1 MRTYRSFVTLL
12 LSVAAM
18 VTTAQVTIKGR
29 VVDERSNEPL
39 AFVHLVADG
48 QRDGATTDIDGRFS
62 IAVASLPATVR
73 LSYVGYQPLSI
84 TIAERDAGYLRM
96 QRLAVE
102 LRTVEILPG
111 ENPAHRIIRL
121 AHDNR
126 RENDGMRNRS
136 HRYSSYSKTIL
147 TAQMDSTLLADSLR
161 MAQLD
166 TNDLEAIR
174 FFESQHL
181 FLMESVTRKSF
192 IPPDQEKEE
201 VLAMRVSG
209 MKDPSLLGLAAQT
222 RTFSIYASQIGISDR
237 MYLGPLA
244 PGSTSKYLF
253 IIEDTLYQG
262 RDSVFV
268 ISYRPRSST
277 RFEGLKGL
285 LYINSDGWAVQN
297 VTAEAAE
304 REATFS
310 IRFQQ
315 LHEKVGGKAWFP
327 VQLNAFLYLDN
338 VVVGPGK
345 PYGVNRTYLKNI
357 ELDAPVQRKEVRGPD
372 LVMDRIAVRQ
382 PDTFWEEMRL
392 GPLDTLD
399 LKTYHVIDSLGE
411 EIDLDRK
418 MKWFSRFAS
427 GKVPIG
433 PADILLDRLLRFNQY
448 EGLRLGLG
456 LATNDRVTKYASLG
470 GYFAYGFQ
478 DKTWKYGGDLT
489 IRPMPGRELH
499 LKGYYRND
507 VIESGGVAF
516 QGVPR
521 MALGSENVR
530 WFYVD
535 RMDRTEAVGAE
546 LTFRV
551 ARSLKLWLGTER
563 ERRFNVIGYEYLNPV
578 AEGVTRIEDAF
589 EVGTVSLGLRYAYR
603 ERVARLPD
611 MEFGMGTP
619 WPVLYINATRAI
631 NGLWDAD
638 REFWRVNAM
647 LEKSYKLRLLGMFS
661 FRLIGGMADDTSP
674 YAWLYNMRASNGEK
688 FPVAVQNTFETM
700 RPNEFLADRYVALH
714 LRHSFGNLLFKTK
727 RFRPVPVLVANLGW
741 GDLARPERH
750 RGYAFRSME
759 QGYHEAGL
767 QIDAILRSGVTG
779 IGVGL
784 FHRFGPYATGSFE
797 EDAAVKLTLG
807 YTF

>member
-1 MRTYRSFVTLL
+1 MIRLVLL
-12 LSVAAM
+12 ILATACLQCVLQGQTM
-18 VTTAQVTIKGR
+18 VHGR
-29 VVDERSNEPL
+29 VVDDRTQEPL
-39 AFVHLVADG
+39 AFVHVVPDG
-48 QRDGATTDIDGRFS
+48 QREGATTDIDGRFTLQ
-62 IAVASLPATVR
+62 VRELPVVVR
-73 LSYVGYQPLSI
+73 LSYVGYQPLMV
-84 TIAERDAGYLRM
+84 TIGSRDTGMLRM

-102 LRTVEILPG
+102 LRTVDILPG

-121 AHDNR
+121 AHANR

-136 HRYSSYSKTIL
+136 HRYNSYSKTIL
-147 TAQMDSTLLADSLR
+147 TAELDSALLADSLR
-161 MAQLD
+161 MAKLD
-166 TNDLEAIR
+166 TSDLETIR
-174 FFESQHL
+174 FIESQHL
-181 FLMESVTRKSF
+181 FLMESATRKSF

-209 MKDPSLLGLAAQT
+209 LKDPSLLGLMAQT
-222 RTFSIYASQIGISDR
+222 RTFSIYAPQIGISDR
-237 MYLGPLA
+237 IYLGPLA

-277 RFEGLKGL
+277 RFDGLKGL

-338 VVVGPGK
+338 VSLGPAGK
-345 PYGVNRTYLKNI
+345 PYGVNRTYLKDI
-357 ELDAPVQRKEVRGPD
+357 ELDAPVPRKEVRGPD
-372 LVMDRIAVRQ
+372 LVMDRIAVRR
-382 PDTFWEEMRL
+382 PDAFWESIRT

-411 EIDLDRK
+411 EVDLDRK
-418 MKWFSRFAS
+418 MKWFGRFAT
-427 GKVPIG
+427 GRLPIG
-433 PADILLDRLLRFNQY
+433 PADLLLDRVLHFNQY

-456 LATNDRVTKYASLG
+456 LATNDKVTKYASLG

-489 IRPMPGRELH
+489 IRPKPGRELY

-507 VIESGGVAF
+507 VLESGGVAF

-521 MALGSENVR
+521 MALGSESVR

-535 RMDRTEAVGAE
+535 RMDRSEAAGAE
-546 LTFRV
+546 LSFRV

-589 EVGTVSLGLRYAYR
+589 EVSTVSLGLRYAYR

-631 NGLWDAD
+631 NGLWNAD
-638 REFWRVNAM
+638 GEFWRVNAM
-647 LEKSYKLRLLGMFS
+647 LEKSYKLRLLGTFS
-661 FRLIGGMADDTSP
+661 FRLIGGMADDASP

-797 EDAAVKLTLG
+797 EDTAVKLTLG